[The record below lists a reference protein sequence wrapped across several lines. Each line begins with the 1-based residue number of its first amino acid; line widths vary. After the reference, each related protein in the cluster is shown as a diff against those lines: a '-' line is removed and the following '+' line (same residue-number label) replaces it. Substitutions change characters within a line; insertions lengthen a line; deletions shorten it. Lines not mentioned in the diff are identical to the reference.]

1 MSGCGSW
8 RLRGR
13 VEARTPPNIPSL
25 LSLLL
30 IATAIACGSTS
41 SDTLDPGPVAAV
53 TGVTA
58 ATTASPPP
66 DGGLPAPVASPAQTT
81 VERPQASPAAI
92 VSLPSIADVVEE
104 VTPWVVSITVESF
117 VRGLFFDIPDQGAGS
132 GFLVRPDGYI
142 VTNYHVIEGAS
153 QIKVHLPSGETYA
166 ARVVGRDDVS
176 DLAVV
181 KIDADGLPAAKLAN
195 SGGLRVGDWVL
206 TVGNALSLKGGPT
219 VTLGIVSGLGR
230 SINTGR
236 GEFYGLIQTDAA
248 INDGNSGGPLVNL
261 RGEVVGI
268 NQAILRQ
275 AQGVGFAVSSSTAGP
290 IVESLIEHG
299 RVSRPLIGFNG
310 IGVTPAIA
318 AELGLPVTEGVIV
331 SAIFTGNPAFDAGMR
346 RGDVMTRIDD
356 IPTPDVPTWLN
367 LLWSYEVGDKIRVEY
382 LRDGETFT
390 TIVQLAERPS

>member
-1 MSGCGSW
+1 M
-8 RLRGR
+8 
-13 VEARTPPNIPSL
+13 
-25 LSLLL
+25 
-30 IATAIACGSTS
+30 
-41 SDTLDPGPVAAV
+41 
-53 TGVTA
+53 
-58 ATTASPPP
+58 
-66 DGGLPAPVASPAQTT
+66 
-81 VERPQASPAAI
+81 
-92 VSLPSIADVVEE
+92 VEE

-142 VTNYHVIEGAS
+142 VTNGHVIEGAS
-153 QIKVHLPSGETYA
+153 RIKVHLPSGETYD

-181 KIDADGLPAAKLAN
+181 KIDADGLPAAKLV
-195 SGGLRVGDWVL
+195 SSEGLRVGDWVL

-230 SINTGR
+230 SINTGQ
-236 GEFYGLIQTDAA
+236 GEFYDLIQTDAA

-275 AQGVGFAVSSSTAGP
+275 ARGVGFAVSASTAGP
-290 IVESLIEHG
+290 IIESLIEHG
-299 RVSRPLIGFNG
+299 RVSRPLIWFSGV
-310 IGVTPAIA
+310 GVTPAIA
-318 AELGLPVTEGVIV
+318 AELDLSVTEGVIV
-331 SAIFTGNPAFDAGMR
+331 SRISGPAFKAGMR

-367 LLWSYEVGDKIRVEY
+367 LLWSYQVGDKIKVEY
-382 LRDGETFT
+382 LRNGETLT
-390 TIVQLAERPS
+390 TIVELAFRPSP

>member
-1 MSGCGSW
+1 M
-8 RLRGR
+8 
-13 VEARTPPNIPSL
+13 VE
-25 LSLLL
+25 
-30 IATAIACGSTS
+30 
-41 SDTLDPGPVAAV
+41 
-53 TGVTA
+53 
-58 ATTASPPP
+58 
-66 DGGLPAPVASPAQTT
+66 Q
-81 VERPQASPAAI
+81 
-92 VSLPSIADVVEE
+92 

-117 VRGLFFDIPDQGAGS
+117 VRGLFFDVPDQGAGS

-142 VTNYHVIEGAS
+142 VTNDHVIEGALE
-153 QIKVHLPSGETYA
+153 IKVHLPSGETYA
-166 ARVVGRDDVS
+166 ARVVGRDAVS

-195 SGGLRVGDWVL
+195 SEGLRVGDWVL

-230 SINTGR
+230 TINTGR
-236 GEFYGLIQTDAA
+236 GEFYDLIQTDAA

-275 AQGVGFAVSSSTAGP
+275 ARGVGFAVSSSTAGP
-290 IVESLIEHG
+290 IIESLIEHG

-318 AELGLPVTEGVIV
+318 AELGLPVSEGVIV
-331 SAIFTGNPAFDAGMR
+331 SAIITGNPAFRAGMR

-367 LLWSYEVGDKIRVEY
+367 LLWSYQVGDKIRVEY
-382 LRDGETFT
+382 LRNGETFT
-390 TIVQLAERPS
+390 TIVQLAERSP